1 MRNVRLDELPAEIKM
16 GVGRN
21 INNFRYADGTYLS
34 LMAQSK
40 EKLKSLLMSVK
51 EERERA
57 G

>member
-21 INNFRYADGTYLS
+21 INNFRNADGTYLS
-34 LMAQSK
+34 LMAQNK
-40 EKLKSLLMSVK
+40 EEPKSLLMCVK
-51 EERERA
+51 EESERA